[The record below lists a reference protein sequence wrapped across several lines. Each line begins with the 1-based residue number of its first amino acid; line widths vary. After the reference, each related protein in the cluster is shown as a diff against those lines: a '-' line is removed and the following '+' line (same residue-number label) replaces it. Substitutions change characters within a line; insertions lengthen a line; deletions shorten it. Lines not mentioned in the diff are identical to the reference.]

1 MPILSNY
8 RYFLAKGFTLCF
20 IVFFVREQ
28 KTQWNRVML
37 KPQDL
42 LVTFKILSYEI
53 GCSSVE
59 SRIHNSRK
67 APWVIFEPISV
78 YDREKDEV
86 IVSDEPDDFEA
97 ADLALIEQFIL
108 EGESEEERASWTYRK
123 LAQQLFMSLSEVSQA
138 IKRAS
143 KAGLLIK
150 RGNKG
155 VRVNKTVLID
165 YVRFGA
171 GVSFFVERGKVVRGI
186 PTANAAPSFKNVFA
200 TSADLPTVWPCAR
213 GTVKGIA
220 ITPIYKSVPKA
231 VMIDPWLY
239 KQLSLL
245 DIFRVGSAREK
256 EEAMPY
262 LAKLKGNL

>member
-1 MPILSNY
+1 
-8 RYFLAKGFTLCF
+8 
-20 IVFFVREQ
+20 
-28 KTQWNRVML
+28 ML

-53 GCSSVE
+53 GYSSVE
-59 SRIHNSRK
+59 SRNHYTRET
-67 APWVIFEPISV
+67 PWVIFEPISV
-78 YDREKDEV
+78 YLRERDEV
-86 IVSDEPDDFEA
+86 IVSDEPDDFETEE
-97 ADLALIEQFIL
+97 LALIEQFIL
-108 EGESEEERASWTYRK
+108 KGESETERAGWTYRK
-123 LAQQLFMSLSEVSQA
+123 LAQQLFMSLSEVSQS

-150 RGNKG
+150 RGNKDI
-155 VRVNKTVLID
+155 RVNKTALID

-186 PTANAAPSFKNVFA
+186 PTASAASLFKDIFA
-200 TSADLPTVWPCAR
+200 SSSEFPTVWPCAR

-220 ITPIYKSVPKA
+220 IAPIYKSVPKA

-239 KQLSLL
+239 KQLALL
-245 DIFRVGSAREK
+245 DIFRIGSAREK

-262 LAKLKGNL
+262 LTKLKGNL

>member
-1 MPILSNY
+1 
-8 RYFLAKGFTLCF
+8 
-20 IVFFVREQ
+20 
-28 KTQWNRVML
+28 ML

-53 GCSSVE
+53 GYSSVE
-59 SRIHNSRK
+59 SRNHNLK
-67 APWVIFEPISV
+67 KVPWVIFESISV

-86 IVSDEPDDFEA
+86 IVSDELDDFEV
-97 ADLALIEQFIL
+97 ADLELIEQFIL
-108 EGESEEERASWTYRK
+108 EGESAEERASWTYRK

-150 RGNKG
+150 RGSKG

-186 PTANAAPSFKNVFA
+186 PTANAASSFKNIFA
-200 TSADLPTVWPCAR
+200 SSAEFPTVWPCAR

-220 ITPIYKSVPKA
+220 IDPIYKSVPKA

-239 KQLSLL
+239 KHLALL

-256 EEAMPY
+256 EEVLPH
-262 LAKLKGNL
+262 LLKLKENV

>member
-1 MPILSNY
+1 MFS
-8 RYFLAKGFTLCF
+8 
-20 IVFFVREQ
+20 VREQ
-28 KTQWNRVML
+28 KTDWSKVML

-53 GCSSVE
+53 GYSSVE
-59 SRIHNSRK
+59 SQNHNLRK
-67 APWVIFEPISV
+67 APWVIFESISV
-78 YDREKDEV
+78 YDREKDEI

-97 ADLALIEQFIL
+97 ADIALIEKFIL
-108 EGESEEERASWTYRK
+108 EGEYEEEQASWNYRK
-123 LAQQLFMSLSEVSQA
+123 LAQHLFMSLSEISQA

-155 VRVNKTVLID
+155 IRVNKTVLID

-186 PTANAAPSFKNVFA
+186 PTANAAPSFKDIFV
-200 TSADLPTVWPCAR
+200 TSSEFPTVWPCAR

-220 ITPIYKSVPKA
+220 IAPIYKSVPKA

-239 KQLSLL
+239 KQLALL

-262 LAKLKGNL
+262 LAKLKGDL